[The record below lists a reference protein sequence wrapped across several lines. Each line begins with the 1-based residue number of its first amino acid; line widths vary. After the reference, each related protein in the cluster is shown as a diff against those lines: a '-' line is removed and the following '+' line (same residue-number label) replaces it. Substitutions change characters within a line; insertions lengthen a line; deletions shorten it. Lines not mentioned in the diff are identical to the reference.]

1 VGTLTDDNGD
11 GDVRARV
18 RAAVTRLAPGELP
31 RFDDVWQAYLDDPR
45 PSTDILRSGDPALGA
60 GIEVIGTAITPLLI
74 AVTGETLADLV
85 KEPAAGAVRT
95 MTRTMTRRLRRP
107 GGGRAARR
115 AALTGPAPDQTAF
128 EHAVM
133 HALFLD
139 IARRSGTTD
148 ESATAI
154 ADALT
159 SVFTQGADRG
169 DAKGAPEGA

>member
-1 VGTLTDDNGD
+1 LTDDKGN
-11 GDVRARV
+11 GDVRALVRV
-18 RAAVTRLAPGELP
+18 AVSRLAPEELP
-31 RFDDVWQAYLDDPR
+31 RFDDIWQAYLDDPR

-60 GIEVIGTAITPLLI
+60 GIDVIGTVISPLLI

-85 KEPAAGAVRT
+85 KEPATGAVRT
-95 MTRTMTRRLRRP
+95 ITKTMTRRLRP

-115 AALTGPAPDQTAF
+115 AALTGPAPDQAAF

-154 ADALT
+154 ADALM
-159 SVFTQGADRG
+159 SVFTQSSVRG
-169 DAKGAPEGA
+169 DAKGGPEGA